1 MCWLLGQLIV
11 EATRAERLCK
21 SEPSWLNSGYIQWP
35 KSNRPCVAGHHVP
48 SRSIDWCFMD
58 WMGPVFQTVGI
69 FKLGAWDLWHV
80 PLTWT
85 TQPAACK
92 CPFSQCQIELACR
105 SVSHCDSAIRAIHM
119 SRKQNQTRQNK
130 NPTTANLIIVYFKS
144 IYKEPIYIER
154 IPIFCWPFPLPL
166 TIIWYI
172 DSIVTWLKYGYHT
185 RRNWREGKRK
195 SRK

>member
-1 MCWLLGQLIV
+1 MRLYDSRLTIWGNLCGQRERKRKRERERERELVYFMKLMFKSGKMMCWLLGQLIV

-119 SRKQNQTRQNK
+119 SRKQNQTRQN
-130 NPTTANLIIVYFKS
+130 
-144 IYKEPIYIER
+144 
-154 IPIFCWPFPLPL
+154 
-166 TIIWYI
+166 
-172 DSIVTWLKYGYHT
+172 
-185 RRNWREGKRK
+185 
-195 SRK
+195 